1 MKNVA
6 QTIFK
11 KIELFNNLQALN
23 VTVLQMKGLLYDIK
37 WEKRHKSEYT
47 LKKINFSKSL
57 LGINEI

>member
-47 LKKINFSKSL
+47 LKKINFS
-57 LGINEI
+57 